1 MANTKTIVLALGGVV
16 LFGLLV
22 CGGGGLFLYFKYF
35 QSIPDVGPMAGR
47 ALELP
52 ADTAVVAGF
61 DAKGLF
67 GSAAYKQIAA
77 GDVPALTKTL
87 SPEEA
92 ARSQKELREGLEKG
106 LKEIENKIGIRL
118 DRDLDRLVI
127 AGTNVGAEKPDG
139 ALLAIGRFDRAKV
152 IRAVEASTKAEGT
165 LMTSK
170 TVEGIDVRVFTEA
183 GKPAMEAAFL
193 DDSTLVVG
201 TAGAVDAV
209 AANHAKR
216 VRPLETNTALLGL
229 VKGLDPASSYW
240 VVVGQPLITQVEKQ
254 AGALPVALPH
264 SLTLSGKFEGG
275 LDLTAEMAD
284 EAAAKSLVQ
293 MAEQGLGM
301 VKMQAA
307 QNPEVE
313 KVPGAKEVL
322 DGIKITAEAK
332 VVKLRVPGGAG
343 GSAAMSGAVAAMA
356 IPSLL
361 RARVSANE
369 SAAIGDI
376 RTIISA
382 EAVYSSVASG
392 AYGDLACLQE
402 PKGCLSGYEGPAF
415 LDPSLAG
422 ASSKSGYR
430 RAFHPGATASTPKTY
445 AGYAYTATP
454 VTQGQTGVRSF
465 CGDASGWICF
475 DPAGSEIQPQGGA
488 CPRTCASLSGDAP
501 PALAPPPPPPPPPP
515 LPRTAAAPPRPRAT
529 PRATPPPASRPAA
542 LAPPEPPAPSQ
553 PVRVGGEIREPH
565 KLKSVNPTYPAIARQ
580 ARVQGVVILECT
592 ISAQGRVA
600 DVRVLR
606 SIPLLDQAAIEAV
619 RQWEYEPT
627 LLNGVPVPVIMTV
640 TVNFKLK

>member
-1 MANTKTIVLALGGVV
+1 VTVANTKTIVLALGGVA

-22 CGGGGLFLYFKYF
+22 CGGGGVFLYFKYF
-35 QSIPDVGPMAGR
+35 QQSIPDVGPMAGR

-67 GSAAYKQIAA
+67 ASAAYKQIAA

-87 SPEEA
+87 TPDEA
-92 ARSQKELREGLEKG
+92 ARSQKDLRDGLEKG
-106 LKEIENKIGIRL
+106 LKQVEDKIGIRL

-152 IRAVEASTKAEGT
+152 IRAVEASAKAEGT
-165 LMTSK
+165 AVTSK

-216 VRPLETNTALLGL
+216 VRPLESNTALLGL
-229 VKGLDPASSYW
+229 VKSLDPTSSYW

-275 LDLTAEMAD
+275 LELTAEMAD
-284 EAAAKSLVQ
+284 EAAAKSIVQ

-301 VKMQAA
+301 IKMQAA
-307 QNPEVE
+307 QNPEVG

-332 VVKLRVPGGAG
+332 VVKLRIPGGGG
-343 GSAAMSGAVAAMA
+343 GSAAMTGAVAAMA

-361 RARVSANE
+361 RARISANE

-382 EAVYSSVASG
+382 EAAYSSVANG

-402 PKGCLSGYEGPAF
+402 PKGCLSGYNGPEF
-415 LDPSLAG
+415 LDASLAG

-475 DPAGSEIQPQGGA
+475 DPSGSEIQPQAGA

-501 PALAPPPPPPPPPP
+501 PALAPPPAP
-515 LPRTAAAPPRPRAT
+515 LQRSATAPPRPRAT

-542 LAPPEPPAPSQ
+542 LAPPEPQAPSG
-553 PVRVGGEIREPH
+553 PVRIGGEIREPR

-580 ARVQGVVILECT
+580 ARVQGIVILECT
-592 ISAQGRVA
+592 ISAQGRVS

-606 SIPLLDQAAIEAV
+606 SIPMLDQSAIEAV

-640 TVNFKLK
+640 TVNFKLN